1 MTFTTLS
8 EARRRLPELVDLAVA
23 GEEILLTRRGQEV
36 ARLSGLSQQAP
47 AFPSRSAFREH
58 LLTQGIEPAKDSAI
72 EKLRHEE
79 R

>member
-23 GEEILLTRRGQEV
+23 GEEILLTRRGHEV
-36 ARLSGLSQQAP
+36 ARLSGVSEQSP
-47 AFPSRSAFREH
+47 AFPSRAAFRMRLMDQG
-58 LLTQGIEPAKDSAI
+58 LLPASRSTIADV
-72 EKLRHEE
+72 RNEE

>member
-36 ARLSGLSQQAP
+36 ARLSGLSQQAAP
-47 AFPSRSAFREH
+47 FPSRSAFREH
-58 LLTQGIEPAKDSAI
+58 LLTQGLKPAKDSAVAQ
-72 EKLRHEE
+72 LRHEE
-79 R
+79 S